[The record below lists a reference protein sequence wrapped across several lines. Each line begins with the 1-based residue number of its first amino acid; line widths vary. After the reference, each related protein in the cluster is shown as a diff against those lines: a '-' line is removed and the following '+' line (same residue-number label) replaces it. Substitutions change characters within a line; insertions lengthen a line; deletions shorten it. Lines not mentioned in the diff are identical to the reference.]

1 MLKRIFILFLL
12 SSCSLSVFAQEQE
25 LYSFLNKPL
34 SDKLLAIGVSI
45 MPVEA
50 NQQNESL
57 RRVVFNNTEKPR
69 LTLTSAWDLTEK
81 DSISLRIQNAMDWDL
96 TLYVTLTD
104 TDNSTLNAVIALPAG
119 PAQNLVIPLKSF
131 SSRTWGMREGIT
143 RWQSEG
149 NLYLLP
155 TSVVGKIDTSKI
167 NTISLSMDKP
177 AVAQSLLIG
186 TMNKTDADVEQM
198 AYYHLVDKYGQN
210 TRMTWPQKILSN
222 KQLKTM
228 AEEESQELVKWSKN
242 TPTQDIYGGIGKRP
256 QFRASKYF
264 RTEKYKGRW
273 YFVSPNGYAFI
284 SLGVNTVTPDD
295 SQTYIDGRDF
305 MFASLP
311 DAKSVLARFYGYANT
326 SSGNAAQGG
335 LGVDKGKWFDFYQAN
350 LYRTYGINFL
360 DEWHENVI
368 KRFKAWGFNTIGNW
382 SDNTLIGLHKLPY
395 TRSIYIRGDYNTVSS
410 GLDWWGYMPDTFD
423 PKFSQAVDDAVKL
436 ATKDNKND
444 PWLIGYFADNEL
456 SWGKLGD
463 SPTDH
468 YSLVMNV
475 LAQTDTSPAKQAFL
489 KQLKGKYTD
498 ITKLAKAWGI
508 DVQQWDAIASKGF
521 NAPQPSAEHP
531 AIEQDYG
538 IFLANYADHYFK
550 TVKDSLKKHDPHHLF
565 LGNRFAVKLP
575 EVISSCAKFCDV
587 ISFNTYTMLASQGYD
602 TKLIAQLDRP
612 IMITEFSFGSKTMG
626 ALWGGPISVTNEKE
640 RGESYQRFVS
650 DAFADPHM
658 VGTHWF
664 QYIDEPL
671 TGRLLD
677 GENGHVGLVNITD
690 RPAHELIKKVKE
702 TNINLLE
709 KIR

>member
-1 MLKRIFILFLL
+1 
-12 SSCSLSVFAQEQE
+12 
-25 LYSFLNKPL
+25 
-34 SDKLLAIGVSI
+34 
-45 MPVEA
+45 
-50 NQQNESL
+50 
-57 RRVVFNNTEKPR
+57 
-69 LTLTSAWDLTEK
+69 
-81 DSISLRIQNAMDWDL
+81 
-96 TLYVTLTD
+96 
-104 TDNSTLNAVIALPAG
+104 
-119 PAQNLVIPLKSF
+119 
-131 SSRTWGMREGIT
+131 MREGIT
-143 RWQSEG
+143 SWQSEG

-155 TSVVGKIDTSKI
+155 TSVVGKIDPSKI
-167 NTISLSMDKP
+167 DTISLSMDKP

-228 AEEESQELVKWSKN
+228 AEEESQQLVKWSKN

-284 SLGVNTVTPDD
+284 SLGVNTVTPND
-295 SQTYIDGRDF
+295 SQTYIEGRDF
-305 MFASLP
+305 MFSSLP
-311 DAKSVLARFYGYANT
+311 DEKSALARFYGHSNT
-326 SSGNAAQGG
+326 SSGNAAQAGR
-335 LGVDKGKWFDFYQAN
+335 GVDKGKWFDFYQAN
-350 LYRTYGINFL
+350 LYRTYGVNFL
-360 DEWHENVI
+360 NEWHKNVI

-456 SWGKLGD
+456 SWGKLGN

-468 YSLVMNV
+468 YSLVMSV
-475 LAQTDTSPAKQAFL
+475 LAQSDTSPAKQAFL
-489 KQLKGKYTD
+489 KQLKDKYTD

-508 DVQQWDAIASKGF
+508 DVQQWDTITSTGF
-521 NAPQPSAEHP
+521 NAPRPSAEYP
-531 AIEQDYG
+531 AIEQDYS

-550 TVKDSLKKHDPHHLF
+550 TVKDSLEKYAPHHLF

-587 ISFNTYTMLASQGYD
+587 ISFNTYTMLAHQGYD
-602 TKLIAQLDRP
+602 RKLIAQLDRP
-612 IMITEFSFGSKTMG
+612 IMITEFSFGSKAMG
-626 ALWGGPISVTNEKE
+626 ALWSGPISVANGQE
-640 RGESYQRFVS
+640 RGESYQRFLS

-677 GENGHVGLVNITD
+677 GENGHIGLVNITD
-690 RPAHELIKKVKE
+690 RPALNLIKQARE
-702 TNINLLE
+702 TNINLIE
-709 KIR
+709 KIILMMK